1 MYTISNNLKNILE
14 TTTSLNSRSKI
25 VVDNQEYISE
35 LKSYPTI
42 SHKNSKMIGCFSAK
56 TCSFEIYDENNLLNL
71 EDKEITIYRGVFV
84 NNNIEWIPQGIF
96 IPRAKDITTNI
107 STKTISLNNIQD
119 RTQLFDSP
127 YVSKLDWS
135 NNNTHTGLEIISEI
149 CDNLGLQLESTVFPF
164 STYNFKQPNFPE
176 GITYKEVVMRYAE
189 IGGAIAMITRLGKL
203 YIKTQIATGHTVN
216 RNRYVSLSKEKMF
229 GLINVVVL
237 GKDGMNDDIVYPNTL
252 PENKVEWKILDNPFV
267 DLYREEMI
275 DTVASYII
283 GQSIIPFTL
292 NDFVDGFYLDCND
305 VISVNDKNGETFN
318 AVILN
323 YDTSSRIK
331 SNVSADVPT
340 NTTTDYNLA
349 GSSKKTLNQVRF
361 DVDHNTQQIN
371 QIISTQNSQSETI
384 NNIQSG
390 LDDLVD
396 QIDSNITYYKG
407 NYVPTLE
414 NEPAS
419 EWTTDE
425 LKNNHLGDLFYNTET
440 GIAYRFVKDG
450 VVYKWEEESNDVA
463 EAIELAENAIAQATA
478 AQNTA
483 NSAQSIATGAQN
495 TAEGAQTTANNAL
508 STANNAQSSANN
520 AQSSA
525 NSKRRVFVTEPVP
538 PYDVGDLWTDG
549 DDIFVC
555 KTEKTEG
562 ETFSQDDWE
571 NSNNY
576 AEQIMTTN
584 TKLNE
589 TISTL
594 DGTTSTVANLQTTL
608 NNDYLNSEQINAI
621 VQGQDS
627 DIEGLSGKISQLE
640 TSADG
645 LAVRVTSIENN
656 GVSKVSNT
664 LIEIGEEGIQI
675 SKSDDE
681 FSSKFDNKGVA
692 FSSYGK
698 VVATYDKD
706 GANIPNL
713 TSDEATLG
721 YLVIKKSETNGEK
734 RTKIFWAGD

>member
-1 MYTISNNLKNILE
+1 MYPISNNLKNILE

-25 VVDNQEYISE
+25 VVDNQKYISE

-42 SHKNSKMIGCFSAK
+42 SHKNSKMIGSFSAK
-56 TCSFEIYDENNLLNL
+56 TCSFEIYDEDNSLDLAG
-71 EDKEITIYRGVFV
+71 KEITVYRGVLV
-84 NNNIEWIPQGIF
+84 NDNIEWIPQGIF
-96 IPRAKDITTNI
+96 IPQSKDITTNV
-107 STKTISLNNIQD
+107 STRTISVNNAQD
-119 RTQLFDSP
+119 RTQLFDDP
-127 YVSKLDWS
+127 YVSELDWS
-135 NNNTHTGLEIISEI
+135 NNATHTGLEIISEI
-149 CDNLGLQLESTVFPF
+149 CTNLGLQLESTVFPF

-252 PENKVEWKILDNPFV
+252 PENKVEWEILDNPFV

-305 VISVNDKNGETFN
+305 VISINDKNGETFN

-349 GSSKKTLNQVRF
+349 GSSKKMLNQVRF

-508 STANNAQSSANN
+508 STANNAQN
-520 AQSSA
+520 SA

-555 KTEKTEG
+555 KTAKTEG
-562 ETFSQDDWE
+562 QLFSQDDWE
-571 NSNNY
+571 NATNY
-576 AEQIMTTN
+576 AEEIQTTN

-589 TISTL
+589 TVSNL
-594 DGTTSTVANLQTTL
+594 DGTNSIIANLQTTL
-608 NNDYLNSEQINAI
+608 TNEYLNAEQIESITN
-621 VQGQDS
+621 GQAE
-627 DIEGLSGKISQLE
+627 DIEALSGRITQIQTQAGSIDL
-640 TSADG
+640 
-645 LAVRVTSIENN
+645 RVTEIEQN
-656 GVSKVSNT
+656 GVSKVSTVTGTFDLEGLHITKVGEAMSSLLDWDGFVVKRDQTEVLTVRSSGVESENLKVRKWLT
-664 LIEIGEEGIQI
+664 LEPARFEKVHALSDSNEEGI
-675 SKSDDE
+675 
-681 FSSKFDNKGVA
+681 G
-692 FSSYGK
+692 
-698 VVATYDKD
+698 
-706 GANIPNL
+706 
-713 TSDEATLG
+713 
-721 YLVIKKSETNGEK
+721 
-734 RTKIFWAGD
+734 IFV

>member
-1 MYTISNNLKNILE
+1 MYTISNNLKNVLE

-42 SHKNSKMIGCFSAK
+42 SHKNSKMIGSFSAK
-56 TCSFEIYDENNLLNL
+56 TCSFEIYDEANSLDLAR
-71 EDKEITIYRGVFV
+71 KKITVYRGVFV
-84 NNNIEWIPQGIF
+84 NDNIEWIPQGIF
-96 IPRAKDITTNI
+96 IPQSKDITTNV
-107 STKTISLNNIQD
+107 STRTISVNNAQD
-119 RTQLFDSP
+119 RTQLFDDP
-127 YVSKLDWS
+127 YVSELDWS
-135 NNNTHTGLEIISEI
+135 NNATHTGLEIISEI
-149 CDNLGLQLESTVFPF
+149 CTNLGLQLESTVFPF

-203 YIKTQIATGHTVN
+203 YIKTQTSTGHTVN

-349 GSSKKTLNQVRF
+349 GSSKKTLNQVRL
-361 DVDHNTQQIN
+361 DVDHNTQQIR

-390 LDDLVD
+390 LDDLVN

-407 NYVPTLE
+407 DYVPTLE

-419 EWTTDE
+419 EWLTDE
-425 LKNNHLGDLFYNTET
+425 LKNDHLGDLFYNTET
-440 GIAYRFVKDG
+440 GVAYRFVKDG

-483 NSAQSIATGAQN
+483 NSAQS
-495 TAEGAQTTANNAL
+495 
-508 STANNAQSSANN
+508 TANNAQN
-520 AQSSA
+520 SA
-525 NSKRRVFVTEPVP
+525 NSKRRVFVTEPNP
-538 PYDVGDLWTDG
+538 PYDVGDLWTNG
-549 DDIFVC
+549 EDIFVC
-555 KTEKTEG
+555 KTAKGSEQS
-562 ETFSQDDWE
+562 FSQDDWE
-571 NSNNY
+571 NATNY
-576 AEQIMTTN
+576 SEKIDTTN
-584 TKLNE
+584 VKLNE
-589 TISTL
+589 TISNL

-608 NNDYLNSEQINAI
+608 TNEYLNAEQIESITN
-621 VQGQDS
+621 GQAE
-627 DIEGLSGKISQLE
+627 DIEVISGQITQIQAQAGSIDL
-640 TSADG
+640 
-645 LAVRVTSIENN
+645 RVTEIETN
-656 GVSKVSNT
+656 GVSKVSTVTGTFDLEGLHITKVGEAMSSLLDWDGFVVKRDQTEVLTVRSSGVESENLKVRKWLT
-664 LIEIGEEGIQI
+664 LEPARIEKVHAISDFNEEGI
-675 SKSDDE
+675 
-681 FSSKFDNKGVA
+681 G
-692 FSSYGK
+692 
-698 VVATYDKD
+698 
-706 GANIPNL
+706 
-713 TSDEATLG
+713 
-721 YLVIKKSETNGEK
+721 
-734 RTKIFWAGD
+734 IFI

>member
-1 MYTISNNLKNILE
+1 MYPISNNLKNILE

-42 SHKNSKMIGCFSAK
+42 SHKNSKMIGSFSAK
-56 TCSFEIYDENNLLNL
+56 TCSFEIYDEDNSLDLAG
-71 EDKEITIYRGVFV
+71 KEITVYRGVLV
-84 NNNIEWIPQGIF
+84 NDNIEWIPQGIF
-96 IPRAKDITTNI
+96 IPQSKDITTNV
-107 STKTISLNNIQD
+107 STRTISVNNAQD
-119 RTQLFDSP
+119 RTQLFDDP
-127 YVSKLDWS
+127 YVSELDWS
-135 NNNTHTGLEIISEI
+135 NNATHTGLEIISEI
-149 CDNLGLQLESTVFPF
+149 CTNLGLQLESTVFPF

-229 GLINVVVL
+229 GFINVVVL

-425 LKNNHLGDLFYNTET
+425 LKDNHLGDLFYNTDT
-440 GIAYRFVKDG
+440 GSAYRFVKDG

-508 STANNAQSSANN
+508 STANNAQN
-520 AQSSA
+520 SA

-555 KTEKTEG
+555 KTSKTEG
-562 ETFSQDDWE
+562 QSFSASDWE
-571 NSNNY
+571 NATNY
-576 AEQIMTTN
+576 AEEIDTTN
-584 TKLNE
+584 VKLNE
-589 TISTL
+589 TVSNL
-594 DGTTSTVANLQTTL
+594 DGTNSTIADLTTTL
-608 NNDYLNSEQINAI
+608 NNDYLTTEQINAI
-621 VQGQDS
+621 VEGQNS
-627 DIEGLSGKISQLE
+627 DIEAIEGNISQIITDAE
-640 TSADG
+640 G
-645 LAVRVTSIENN
+645 LALRVTTIETD

-664 LIEIGEEGIQI
+664 LIELGEDGIEI
-675 SKSDDE
+675 SKSTDE
-681 FSSKFDNKGVA
+681 FSSKFDNKGVT
-692 FSSYGK
+692 FMSYGN

-713 TSDEATLG
+713 TSEEAQLG
-721 YLVIKKSETNGEK
+721 YLAIKKGETNGKK
-734 RTKIFWAGD
+734 RTKIYWVGD

>member
-1 MYTISNNLKNILE
+1 MYPISNDLKNILE

-42 SHKNSKMIGCFSAK
+42 SHKNSKMIGSFSAK
-56 TCSFEIYDENNLLNL
+56 TCSFEIYDEDNSLDLAG
-71 EDKEITIYRGVFV
+71 KEITVYRGVFV
-84 NNNIEWIPQGIF
+84 NDNIEWIPQGIF
-96 IPRAKDITTNI
+96 IPQAKDITTNI
-107 STKTISLNNIQD
+107 STKTISVNNAQD
-119 RTQLFDSP
+119 RTRLFDDP
-127 YVSKLDWS
+127 YVSELDWS
-135 NNNTHTGLEIISEI
+135 NNATHTGFEIISEI
-149 CDNLGLQLESTVFPF
+149 CTNLGLQLESTVFPF
-164 STYNFKQPNFPE
+164 STYNFKQPNFSE

-203 YIKTQIATGHTVN
+203 YIKTQTATGHTVN
-216 RNRYVSLSKEKMF
+216 RNRYVSLNKEKMF

-407 NYVPTLE
+407 DYVPTLE

-419 EWTTDE
+419 EWLTDE

-440 GIAYRFVKDG
+440 GTAYRFLKDG

-463 EAIELAENAIAQATA
+463 EAIELAEDAISKATA
-478 AQNTA
+478 AQNT
-483 NSAQSIATGAQN
+483 
-495 TAEGAQTTANNAL
+495 
-508 STANNAQSSANN
+508 ANN

-555 KTEKTEG
+555 KTAKTEG
-562 ETFSQDDWE
+562 QLFSQDDWE
-571 NSNNY
+571 NATNY
-576 AEQIMTTN
+576 AEEIQTTN

-640 TSADG
+640 TNADG
-645 LAVRVTSIENN
+645 LAIRVTSIENN

-664 LIEIGEEGIQI
+664 LIDLGEDGIQI
-675 SKSDDE
+675 SKSTDE
-681 FSSKFDNKGVA
+681 FSSKFDNKGVT

-698 VVATYDKD
+698 VVAVYDKD

-721 YLVIKKSETNGEK
+721 HLVIKKSEINGEK
-734 RTKIFWAGD
+734 RTKIFWDGD

>member
-1 MYTISNNLKNILE
+1 MYPISNNLKNILE

-42 SHKNSKMIGCFSAK
+42 SHKNSKMIGSFSAK
-56 TCSFEIYDENNLLNL
+56 TCSFEIYDEDNSLDLAG
-71 EDKEITIYRGVFV
+71 KEITVYRGVLV
-84 NNNIEWIPQGIF
+84 NENIEWIPQGIF
-96 IPRAKDITTNI
+96 IPQAKDITTNI
-107 STKTISLNNIQD
+107 STKTITVNNAQD
-119 RTQLFDSP
+119 RTQLFDIP

-135 NNNTHTGLEIISEI
+135 NDATHTGLEIISEI
-149 CDNLGLQLESTVFPF
+149 CTNLGLQLESTVFPF

-203 YIKTQIATGHTVN
+203 YIKTQTSTGHTVN

-371 QIISTQNSQSETI
+371 QIISIQNSQSETI

-508 STANNAQSSANN
+508 STANNAQSSAN
-520 AQSSA
+520 
-525 NSKRRVFVTEPVP
+525 SKRRVFVAEPIP
-538 PYDVGDLWTDG
+538 PYDVGDLWTNG

-555 KTEKTEG
+555 KTAKTEG
-562 ETFSQDDWE
+562 QLFSQDDWE
-571 NSNNY
+571 NATNY
-576 AEQIMTTN
+576 AEEIQTTN

-589 TISTL
+589 TVSNL
-594 DGTTSTVANLQTTL
+594 DGTNSVIANLQTTL
-608 NNDYLNSEQINAI
+608 TNEYLNAEQIESITN
-621 VQGQDS
+621 GQAE
-627 DIEGLSGKISQLE
+627 DIEALSGQITQIQTQAGSIDL
-640 TSADG
+640 
-645 LAVRVTSIENN
+645 RVTEIEQN
-656 GVSKVSNT
+656 GVSKVSTVTGTFDLEGLHITKVGEAMSSLLDWDGFVVKRDQTEVLTVRSSGVESENLKVRKWLT
-664 LIEIGEEGIQI
+664 LEPARFEKVHALSDSNEEGI
-675 SKSDDE
+675 
-681 FSSKFDNKGVA
+681 G
-692 FSSYGK
+692 
-698 VVATYDKD
+698 
-706 GANIPNL
+706 
-713 TSDEATLG
+713 
-721 YLVIKKSETNGEK
+721 
-734 RTKIFWAGD
+734 IFV

>member
-1 MYTISNNLKNILE
+1 MYPISNNLKSILE

-42 SHKNSKMIGCFSAK
+42 SHKNSKMIGSFSAK
-56 TCSFEIYDENNLLNL
+56 TCSFEIYDENNSLDLV
-71 EDKEITIYRGVFV
+71 EKEITVYRGVLV
-84 NNNIEWIPQGIF
+84 NGNIEWIPQGIF
-96 IPRAKDITTNI
+96 IPQAKDITTNI
-107 STKTISLNNIQD
+107 STKTISVNNVQD
-119 RTQLFDSP
+119 RTQLFDDP
-127 YVSKLDWS
+127 YVSELDWS
-135 NNNTHTGLEIISEI
+135 NNATHTGFEIISEI
-149 CDNLGLQLESTVFPF
+149 CTNLGLQLESTVFPF

-176 GITYKEVVMRYAE
+176 SITYKEVVMRYAE

-203 YIKTQIATGHTVN
+203 HIKTQTTTGHTVN

-237 GKDGMNDDIVYPNTL
+237 GKDGINDDIVYPNTL

-283 GQSIIPFTL
+283 GQSITPFTL

-331 SNVSADVPT
+331 SNASADVPT
-340 NTTTDYNLA
+340 NTTTDYNLV
-349 GSSKKTLNQVRF
+349 GSSKKTLNQIRF
-361 DVDHNTQQIN
+361 DIDHNTQQIN

-390 LDDLVD
+390 LDDLVE

-407 NYVPTLE
+407 DYVPTLE

-425 LKNNHLGDLFYNTET
+425 LKDNHLGDLFYNTET
-440 GIAYRFVKDG
+440 GVAYRFVKDG

-463 EAIELAENAIAQATA
+463 EAIELAENAIAQATT

-495 TAEGAQTTANNAL
+495 TAEDAQTTANNAL
-508 STANNAQSSANN
+508 STANNAQSSAN
-520 AQSSA
+520 
-525 NSKRRVFVTEPVP
+525 SKRRVFVTEPIS

-549 DDIFVC
+549 EDIYVC
-555 KTEKTEG
+555 KIAKESG
-562 ETFSQDDWE
+562 QYFAQDDWE
-571 NSNNY
+571 NATNY
-576 AEQIMTTN
+576 AEEIQTTN

-589 TISTL
+589 TVSNL
-594 DGTTSTVANLQTTL
+594 DGTNSVIANLQTTL
-608 NNDYLNSEQINAI
+608 TNDYLNAEQIESITN
-621 VQGQDS
+621 GQAE
-627 DIEGLSGKISQLE
+627 DIEAISGQITQIQAQAGSIDL
-640 TSADG
+640 
-645 LAVRVTSIENN
+645 RVTEIEQN
-656 GVSKVSNT
+656 GVSKVSTVTGTFDLEGLHITKVGEEMSSLLDWDGFVVKRDQTEVLTVRSSGVELENLKVRKWLT
-664 LIEIGEEGIQI
+664 LEPARLEKVHAISDSNEEGI
-675 SKSDDE
+675 
-681 FSSKFDNKGVA
+681 G
-692 FSSYGK
+692 
-698 VVATYDKD
+698 
-706 GANIPNL
+706 
-713 TSDEATLG
+713 
-721 YLVIKKSETNGEK
+721 
-734 RTKIFWAGD
+734 IFV

>member
-35 LKSYPTI
+35 LKSYPII
-42 SHKNSKMIGCFSAK
+42 SHKNSKMIGSFSAK
-56 TCSFEIYDENNLLNL
+56 TCSFEIYDEDNSLDLAG
-71 EDKEITIYRGVFV
+71 KEIIVYRGVFV
-84 NNNIEWIPQGIF
+84 NDNIEWIPQGIF
-96 IPRAKDITTNI
+96 IPQAKDITTNI
-107 STKTISLNNIQD
+107 STKTISVNNAQD
-119 RTQLFDSP
+119 RTQLFDDP
-127 YVSKLDWS
+127 YVSELDWS
-135 NNNTHTGLEIISEI
+135 NNATHTGLEIISEI
-149 CDNLGLQLESTVFPF
+149 CTNLGLQLESTVFPF

-176 GITYKEVVMRYAE
+176 SITYKEVVMRYAE

-203 YIKTQIATGHTVN
+203 YIKTQTITGHMVN

-283 GQSIIPFTL
+283 GQSIIPFNL

-349 GSSKKTLNQVRF
+349 GSSKKTLNQVRL
-361 DVDHNTQQIN
+361 DVDHNTQQI
-371 QIISTQNSQSETI
+371 QQVISTQNSQSETI

-407 NYVPTLE
+407 GYVPTLE

-440 GIAYRFVKDG
+440 GSAYRFVKDG

-463 EAIELAENAIAQATA
+463 EAIELAENAIAQATE
-478 AQNTA
+478 
-483 NSAQSIATGAQN
+483 AQN

-508 STANNAQSSANN
+508 STANNAQNSAN
-520 AQSSA
+520 A
-525 NSKRRVFVTEPVP
+525 KRRVFVTEPVP
-538 PYDVGDLWTDG
+538 PYEVGDLWTNG
-549 DDIFVC
+549 EDIFVC
-555 KTEKTEG
+555 KTAKTEG
-562 ETFSQDDWE
+562 QSFSSSDWE
-571 NSNNY
+571 NATNY
-576 AEQIMTTN
+576 AEEIQTTN

-589 TISTL
+589 TVSNL
-594 DGTTSTVANLQTTL
+594 DGTNSVIANLQTTL
-608 NNDYLNSEQINAI
+608 TNDYLNAEQIESITN
-621 VQGQDS
+621 GQAE
-627 DIEGLSGKISQLE
+627 DIEAISGQITQIQAQAGSIDL
-640 TSADG
+640 
-645 LAVRVTSIENN
+645 RVTEIETN
-656 GVSKVSNT
+656 GVSKVSTVTGTFDLEGLHITKVGEAMSSLLDWDGFVVKRDQTEVLTVRSSGVESENLKVRKWLT
-664 LIEIGEEGIQI
+664 LEPARFEKVHAISDSNEEGI
-675 SKSDDE
+675 
-681 FSSKFDNKGVA
+681 G
-692 FSSYGK
+692 
-698 VVATYDKD
+698 
-706 GANIPNL
+706 
-713 TSDEATLG
+713 
-721 YLVIKKSETNGEK
+721 
-734 RTKIFWAGD
+734 IFV

>member
-1 MYTISNNLKNILE
+1 MYPISNNLKNILE

-42 SHKNSKMIGCFSAK
+42 SHKNSKMIGSFSAK
-56 TCSFEIYDENNLLNL
+56 TCSFEIYDEDNSLDLAG
-71 EDKEITIYRGVFV
+71 KEITVYRGVLV
-84 NNNIEWIPQGIF
+84 NDNIEWIPQGIF
-96 IPRAKDITTNI
+96 IPQSKDITTNV
-107 STKTISLNNIQD
+107 STRTISVNNAQD
-119 RTQLFDSP
+119 RTQLFDDP
-127 YVSKLDWS
+127 YVSELDWS
-135 NNNTHTGLEIISEI
+135 NNATHTGLEIISEI
-149 CDNLGLQLESTVFPF
+149 CTNLGLQLESTVFPF

-176 GITYKEVVMRYAE
+176 GITYKEVVMRYVE
-189 IGGAIAMITRLGKL
+189 VGGAIAMITRLGKL

-463 EAIELAENAIAQATA
+463 EAIELAENAIAQAAA

-508 STANNAQSSANN
+508 STANNAQN
-520 AQSSA
+520 SA

-538 PYDVGDLWTDG
+538 PYDIGDLWTDG
-549 DDIFVC
+549 EDIYVC
-555 KTEKTEG
+555 KTAKTEG
-562 ETFSQDDWE
+562 QTFSQDDWE
-571 NSNNY
+571 NTTNY
-576 AEQIMTTN
+576 AEQIDTTN
-584 TKLNE
+584 VKLNE
-589 TISTL
+589 TISNL
-594 DGTTSTVANLQTTL
+594 DGTNSVIANLQTTL
-608 NNDYLNSEQINAI
+608 TNDYLNAEQIESITN
-621 VQGQDS
+621 GQAE
-627 DIEGLSGKISQLE
+627 DIEAISGQITQIQAQAGSIDL
-640 TSADG
+640 
-645 LAVRVTSIENN
+645 RVTEIETN
-656 GVSKVSNT
+656 GVSKVSTVTGTFDLEGLHITKIGEAMSSLLDWDGFVVKRDQTEVLTVRSSGVESENLKVRKWLT
-664 LIEIGEEGIQI
+664 LEPARFEKVHAISDSKEEGI
-675 SKSDDE
+675 
-681 FSSKFDNKGVA
+681 G
-692 FSSYGK
+692 
-698 VVATYDKD
+698 
-706 GANIPNL
+706 
-713 TSDEATLG
+713 
-721 YLVIKKSETNGEK
+721 
-734 RTKIFWAGD
+734 IFI

>member
-1 MYTISNNLKNILE
+1 MYPISNNLKNILE

-56 TCSFEIYDENNLLNL
+56 TCSFEIYDENNSLNL
-71 EDKEITIYRGVFV
+71 EDKEITIYRGIFV

-135 NNNTHTGLEIISEI
+135 NDATHTGLEIISEI
-149 CDNLGLQLESTVFPF
+149 CTNLGLQLESTIFPF

-176 GITYKEVVMRYAE
+176 GITYKEVVMRYVE

-318 AVILN
+318 AVVLN

-349 GSSKKTLNQVRF
+349 GSGKKTLNQIRF

-390 LDDLVD
+390 LDDLVE
-396 QIDSNITYYKG
+396 QIDSNIIYYKG
-407 NYVPTLE
+407 DYIPTLE

-419 EWTTDE
+419 TWTTDE

-440 GIAYRFVKDG
+440 GFAYRFVKDG
-450 VVYKWEEESNDVA
+450 VVYKWEKESNDVA

-478 AQNTA
+478 AQDTA
-483 NSAQSIATGAQN
+483 NSAQS
-495 TAEGAQTTANNAL
+495 
-508 STANNAQSSANN
+508 TANNAQN
-520 AQSSA
+520 SA
-525 NSKRRVFVTEPVP
+525 NSKRRVFVTEPNP
-538 PYDVGDLWTDG
+538 PYDVGDLWTNG
-549 DDIFVC
+549 EDIFVC
-555 KTEKTEG
+555 KTAKGSEQS
-562 ETFSQDDWE
+562 FSQDDWE
-571 NSNNY
+571 NATNY
-576 AEQIMTTN
+576 SEKIDTTN
-584 TKLNE
+584 VKLNE
-589 TISTL
+589 TISNL

-608 NNDYLNSEQINAI
+608 TNEYLNAEQIESITN
-621 VQGQDS
+621 GQAE
-627 DIEGLSGKISQLE
+627 DIEVISGQITQIQAQAGSIDL
-640 TSADG
+640 
-645 LAVRVTSIENN
+645 RVTEIETN
-656 GVSKVSNT
+656 GVSKVSTVTGTFDLEGLHITKVGEAMSSLLDWDGFVVKRDQTEVLTVRSSGVESENLKVRKWLT
-664 LIEIGEEGIQI
+664 LEPARIEKVHAISDFNEEGI
-675 SKSDDE
+675 
-681 FSSKFDNKGVA
+681 G
-692 FSSYGK
+692 
-698 VVATYDKD
+698 
-706 GANIPNL
+706 
-713 TSDEATLG
+713 
-721 YLVIKKSETNGEK
+721 
-734 RTKIFWAGD
+734 IFI

>member
-1 MYTISNNLKNILE
+1 MYPISNNLKNILE

-96 IPRAKDITTNI
+96 IPRAKDITTNV
-107 STKTISLNNIQD
+107 STRTISVNNAQD
-119 RTQLFDSP
+119 RTQLFDDP
-127 YVSKLDWS
+127 YVSELDWS
-135 NNNTHTGLEIISEI
+135 NNATHTGLEIISEI
-149 CDNLGLQLESTVFPF
+149 CTNLGLQLESTVFPF

-203 YIKTQIATGHTVN
+203 YIKTQTSTGHTVN
-216 RNRYVSLSKEKMF
+216 RTRYVSLSREKMF

-237 GKDGMNDDIVYPNTL
+237 GKDGMNDDIVYPDTL
-252 PENKVEWKILDNPFV
+252 PETKVEWKILDNPFV

-275 DTVASYII
+275 ATVASYII
-283 GQSIIPFTL
+283 GQSIVPFSL

-305 VISVNDKNGETFN
+305 VISVSDKNGETFN
-318 AVILN
+318 AVVLN

-331 SNVSADVPT
+331 SNVSVDVPT

-349 GSSKKTLNQVRF
+349 GSSKKTLNQIRF

-390 LDDLVD
+390 LDDLVE

-407 NYVPTLE
+407 DYVPTLD

-419 EWTTDE
+419 EWATDE

-440 GIAYRFVKDG
+440 GFAYRFVKDG
-450 VVYKWEEESNDVA
+450 VVYKWEKESNDVA

-478 AQNTA
+478 AQDTA
-483 NSAQSIATGAQN
+483 NSAQST
-495 TAEGAQTTANNAL
+495 
-508 STANNAQSSANN
+508 ANN

-538 PYDVGDLWTDG
+538 PYDVGDLWTNG
-549 DDIFVC
+549 EDIFVC
-555 KTEKTEG
+555 KTAKTQG
-562 ETFSQDDWE
+562 QSFSQDDWE
-571 NSNNY
+571 NTTNY
-576 AEQIMTTN
+576 AEQINTTN
-584 TKLNE
+584 VKLNE
-589 TISTL
+589 TISNL

-608 NNDYLNSEQINAI
+608 TNEYLNAEQIESITN
-621 VQGQDS
+621 GQAQ
-627 DIEGLSGKISQLE
+627 DIEALSGKITQVE
-640 TSADG
+640 TQAGSID
-645 LAVRVTSIENN
+645 LRVTEIENN
-656 GVSKVSNT
+656 GVSKVSTVTGTFDLDGLHITKVGEAMSSLLDWDGFVVKRDQTEVLTVRSSGVESENLKVRKWLT
-664 LIEIGEEGIQI
+664 LEPARLEKVNAI
-675 SKSDDE
+675 SKS
-681 FSSKFDNKGVA
+681 
-692 FSSYGK
+692 
-698 VVATYDKD
+698 
-706 GANIPNL
+706 
-713 TSDEATLG
+713 
-721 YLVIKKSETNGEK
+721 SEVGIG
-734 RTKIFWAGD
+734 IFV

>member
-42 SHKNSKMIGCFSAK
+42 SHKNSKMIGSFSAK
-56 TCSFEIYDENNLLNL
+56 TCSFEIYDEANSLDLAR
-71 EDKEITIYRGVFV
+71 KEITVYRGVFV
-84 NNNIEWIPQGIF
+84 NDNIEWIPQGIF
-96 IPRAKDITTNI
+96 IPQSKDITTNV
-107 STKTISLNNIQD
+107 STRTISVNNAQD
-119 RTQLFDSP
+119 RTQLFDDP
-127 YVSKLDWS
+127 YVSELDWS
-135 NNNTHTGLEIISEI
+135 NNATHTGLEIISEI
-149 CDNLGLQLESTVFPF
+149 CTNLGLQLESTVFPF

-425 LKNNHLGDLFYNTET
+425 LKDNHLGDLFYNTDT
-440 GIAYRFVKDG
+440 GSAYRFVKDG

-508 STANNAQSSANN
+508 GTANN

-538 PYDVGDLWTDG
+538 PYDVGDLWTNG
-549 DDIFVC
+549 EDIFVC
-555 KTEKTEG
+555 KNAKTQG
-562 ETFSQDDWE
+562 QSFSQDDWE
-571 NSNNY
+571 NATNY
-576 AEQIMTTN
+576 AEEIQTTN

-589 TISTL
+589 TVSNL
-594 DGTTSTVANLQTTL
+594 DGTNSVIANLQTTL
-608 NNDYLNSEQINAI
+608 TNDYLNAEQIESITN
-621 VQGQDS
+621 GQAE
-627 DIEGLSGKISQLE
+627 DIEAISGQITQIQAQAGSIDL
-640 TSADG
+640 
-645 LAVRVTSIENN
+645 RVTEIETN
-656 GVSKVSNT
+656 GVSKVSTVTGTFDLEGLHITKVGEAMSSLLDWDGFVVKRDQTEVLTVRSSGVESENLKVRKWLT
-664 LIEIGEEGIQI
+664 LEPARFEKVHAISDSKEEGI
-675 SKSDDE
+675 
-681 FSSKFDNKGVA
+681 G
-692 FSSYGK
+692 
-698 VVATYDKD
+698 
-706 GANIPNL
+706 
-713 TSDEATLG
+713 
-721 YLVIKKSETNGEK
+721 
-734 RTKIFWAGD
+734 IFI

>member
-1 MYTISNNLKNILE
+1 MYPISNDLKNILE

-42 SHKNSKMIGCFSAK
+42 SHKNSKMIGSFSAK
-56 TCSFEIYDENNLLNL
+56 TCSFEIYDEDNSLDLAG
-71 EDKEITIYRGVFV
+71 KEITVYRGVLV
-84 NNNIEWIPQGIF
+84 NDNIEWIPQGIF
-96 IPRAKDITTNI
+96 IPQSKDITTNV
-107 STKTISLNNIQD
+107 STRTISVNNAQD
-119 RTQLFDSP
+119 RTQLFDDP
-127 YVSKLDWS
+127 YVSELDWS
-135 NNNTHTGLEIISEI
+135 NNATHTGLEIISEI
-149 CDNLGLQLESTVFPF
+149 CTNLGLQLESTVFPF

-189 IGGAIAMITRLGKL
+189 IGGSIAMITRLGKL
-203 YIKTQIATGHTVN
+203 YIKTQTSTGHTVN

-229 GLINVVVL
+229 GFINVVVL

-252 PENKVEWKILDNPFV
+252 PENKVEWQILDNPFV

-425 LKNNHLGDLFYNTET
+425 LKDNHLGDLFYNIDT
-440 GIAYRFVKDG
+440 GSAYRFVKDG

-508 STANNAQSSANN
+508 STANNAQN
-520 AQSSA
+520 SA

-538 PYDVGDLWTDG
+538 PYDIGDLWTNG
-549 DDIFVC
+549 EDIYVC
-555 KTEKTEG
+555 KIAKIEG
-562 ETFSQDDWE
+562 QTFSQDDWE
-571 NSNNY
+571 NTTNY
-576 AEQIMTTN
+576 AEQIDTTN
-584 TKLNE
+584 VKLNE
-589 TISTL
+589 TISNL
-594 DGTTSTVANLQTTL
+594 DGTNSVIANLQTTL
-608 NNDYLNSEQINAI
+608 TNDYLNAEQIESITN
-621 VQGQDS
+621 GQAE
-627 DIEGLSGKISQLE
+627 DIEAISGQITQIQAQAGSIDL
-640 TSADG
+640 
-645 LAVRVTSIENN
+645 RVTEIETN
-656 GVSKVSNT
+656 GVSKVSTVTGTFDLEGLHITKVGEAMSSLLDWDGFVVKRDQTEVLTVRSSGVESENLKVRKWLT
-664 LIEIGEEGIQI
+664 LEPARFEKVHAISDSKEEGI
-675 SKSDDE
+675 
-681 FSSKFDNKGVA
+681 G
-692 FSSYGK
+692 
-698 VVATYDKD
+698 
-706 GANIPNL
+706 
-713 TSDEATLG
+713 
-721 YLVIKKSETNGEK
+721 
-734 RTKIFWAGD
+734 IFI

>member
-42 SHKNSKMIGCFSAK
+42 SHKNSKMIGSFSAK
-56 TCSFEIYDENNLLNL
+56 TCSFEIYDEANSLDLAR
-71 EDKEITIYRGVFV
+71 KEITVYRGIFI
-84 NNNIEWIPQGIF
+84 NENIEWIPQGIF
-96 IPRAKDITTNI
+96 IPQAKDITTNV
-107 STKTISLNNIQD
+107 STRTISINNAQD
-119 RTQLFDSP
+119 RTQLFDNP
-127 YVSKLDWS
+127 YVSELDWS
-135 NNNTHTGLEIISEI
+135 NNATHTGLEIISEI
-149 CDNLGLQLESTVFPF
+149 CSNLGLQLESTVFPF

-508 STANNAQSSANN
+508 STANNAQN
-520 AQSSA
+520 SA

-538 PYDVGDLWTDG
+538 PYDIGDLWTDG
-549 DDIFVC
+549 EDIYVC
-555 KTEKTEG
+555 KTAKTEG
-562 ETFSQDDWE
+562 QTFSQDDWE
-571 NSNNY
+571 NTTNY
-576 AEQIMTTN
+576 AEQIDTTN
-584 TKLNE
+584 VKLNE
-589 TISTL
+589 TISNL
-594 DGTTSTVANLQTTL
+594 DGTNSVIANLQTTL
-608 NNDYLNSEQINAI
+608 TNDYLNAEQIESITN
-621 VQGQDS
+621 GQAE
-627 DIEGLSGKISQLE
+627 DIEAISGQITQIQAQAGSIDL
-640 TSADG
+640 
-645 LAVRVTSIENN
+645 RVTEIETN
-656 GVSKVSNT
+656 GVSKVSTVTGTFDLEGLHITKVGEAMSSLLDWDGFVVKRDQTEVLTVRSSGVESENLKVRKWLT
-664 LIEIGEEGIQI
+664 LEPARFEKVHAISDSKEEGI
-675 SKSDDE
+675 
-681 FSSKFDNKGVA
+681 G
-692 FSSYGK
+692 
-698 VVATYDKD
+698 
-706 GANIPNL
+706 
-713 TSDEATLG
+713 
-721 YLVIKKSETNGEK
+721 
-734 RTKIFWAGD
+734 IFI

>member
-1 MYTISNNLKNILE
+1 
-14 TTTSLNSRSKI
+14 
-25 VVDNQEYISE
+25 
-35 LKSYPTI
+35 
-42 SHKNSKMIGCFSAK
+42 MIGSFSAK
-56 TCSFEIYDENNLLNL
+56 TCSFEIYDEDNSLDLAG
-71 EDKEITIYRGVFV
+71 KEITVYRGVLV
-84 NNNIEWIPQGIF
+84 NDNIEWIPQGIF
-96 IPRAKDITTNI
+96 IPQSKDITTNV
-107 STKTISLNNIQD
+107 STRTISVNNAQD
-119 RTQLFDSP
+119 RTQLFDDP
-127 YVSKLDWS
+127 YVSELDWS
-135 NNNTHTGLEIISEI
+135 NNATHTGLEIISEI
-149 CDNLGLQLESTVFPF
+149 CTNLGLQLESTVFPF

-176 GITYKEVVMRYAE
+176 GITYKEVVMRYVE
-189 IGGAIAMITRLGKL
+189 VGGAIAMITRLGKL

-463 EAIELAENAIAQATA
+463 EAIELAENAIAQAAA

-508 STANNAQSSANN
+508 STANNAQN
-520 AQSSA
+520 SA

-538 PYDVGDLWTDG
+538 PYDIGDLWTDG
-549 DDIFVC
+549 EDIYVC
-555 KTEKTEG
+555 KTAKTEG
-562 ETFSQDDWE
+562 QTFSQDDWE
-571 NSNNY
+571 NTTNY
-576 AEQIMTTN
+576 AEQIDTTN
-584 TKLNE
+584 VKLNE
-589 TISTL
+589 TISNL
-594 DGTTSTVANLQTTL
+594 DGTNSVIANLQTTL
-608 NNDYLNSEQINAI
+608 TNDYLNAEQIESITN
-621 VQGQDS
+621 GQAE
-627 DIEGLSGKISQLE
+627 DIEAISGQITQIQAQAGSIDL
-640 TSADG
+640 
-645 LAVRVTSIENN
+645 RVTEIETN
-656 GVSKVSNT
+656 GVSKVSTVTGTFDLEGLHITKIGEAMSSLLDWDGFVVKRDQTEVLTVRSSGVESENLKVRKWLT
-664 LIEIGEEGIQI
+664 LEPARFEKVHAISDSKEEGI
-675 SKSDDE
+675 
-681 FSSKFDNKGVA
+681 G
-692 FSSYGK
+692 
-698 VVATYDKD
+698 
-706 GANIPNL
+706 
-713 TSDEATLG
+713 
-721 YLVIKKSETNGEK
+721 
-734 RTKIFWAGD
+734 IFI

>member
-42 SHKNSKMIGCFSAK
+42 SHKNSKMIGSFSAK
-56 TCSFEIYDENNLLNL
+56 TCSFEIYDEANSLDLAR
-71 EDKEITIYRGVFV
+71 KEITVYRGVFV
-84 NNNIEWIPQGIF
+84 NDNIEWIPQGIF
-96 IPRAKDITTNI
+96 IPQSKDITTNV
-107 STKTISLNNIQD
+107 STRTISVNNAQD
-119 RTQLFDSP
+119 RTQLFDDP
-127 YVSKLDWS
+127 YVSELDWS
-135 NNNTHTGLEIISEI
+135 NNATHTGLEIISEI
-149 CDNLGLQLESTVFPF
+149 CTNLGLQLESTVFPF

-203 YIKTQIATGHTVN
+203 YIKTQTSTGHTVN

-349 GSSKKTLNQVRF
+349 GSSKKTLNQVRL
-361 DVDHNTQQIN
+361 DVDHNTQQIR

-390 LDDLVD
+390 LDDLVN

-407 NYVPTLE
+407 DYVPTLE

-419 EWTTDE
+419 EWLTDE
-425 LKNNHLGDLFYNTET
+425 LKNDHLGDLFYNTET
-440 GIAYRFVKDG
+440 GVAYRFVKDG

-508 STANNAQSSANN
+508 STANNAQSSAN
-520 AQSSA
+520 
-525 NSKRRVFVTEPVP
+525 SKRRVFVTEPVP

-555 KTEKTEG
+555 KTAKTEG
-562 ETFSQDDWE
+562 QLFSQDDWE
-571 NSNNY
+571 NATNY
-576 AEQIMTTN
+576 AEEIQTTN

-589 TISTL
+589 TVSNL
-594 DGTTSTVANLQTTL
+594 DGTNSVIANLQTTL
-608 NNDYLNSEQINAI
+608 TNEYLNAEQIESITN
-621 VQGQDS
+621 GQAE
-627 DIEGLSGKISQLE
+627 DIEALSGQITQIQTQAGSIDL
-640 TSADG
+640 
-645 LAVRVTSIENN
+645 RVTEIEQN
-656 GVSKVSNT
+656 GVSKVSTVTGTFDLEGLHITKVGEAMSSLLDWDGFVVKRDQTEVLTVRSSGVESENLKVRKWLT
-664 LIEIGEEGIQI
+664 LEPARFEKVHAISDSKEEGI
-675 SKSDDE
+675 
-681 FSSKFDNKGVA
+681 G
-692 FSSYGK
+692 
-698 VVATYDKD
+698 
-706 GANIPNL
+706 
-713 TSDEATLG
+713 
-721 YLVIKKSETNGEK
+721 
-734 RTKIFWAGD
+734 IFI

>member
-1 MYTISNNLKNILE
+1 MYPISNNLKNILE

-42 SHKNSKMIGCFSAK
+42 SHKNSKMIGSFSAK
-56 TCSFEIYDENNLLNL
+56 TCSFEIYDEANSLDLAR
-71 EDKEITIYRGVFV
+71 KEITVYRGVFV

-96 IPRAKDITTNI
+96 IPQSKDITTNV
-107 STKTISLNNIQD
+107 STRTISVNNAQD
-119 RTQLFDSP
+119 RTQLFDDP
-127 YVSKLDWS
+127 YVSELDWS
-135 NNNTHTGLEIISEI
+135 NNATHTGLEIISEI
-149 CDNLGLQLESTVFPF
+149 CTNLGLQLESTVFPF

-189 IGGAIAMITRLGKL
+189 IGGSIAMITRLGKL
-203 YIKTQIATGHTVN
+203 YIKTQTSTGHTVN

-229 GLINVVVL
+229 GFINVVVL

-425 LKNNHLGDLFYNTET
+425 LKDNHLGDLFYNTDT
-440 GIAYRFVKDG
+440 GSAYRFVKDG

-508 STANNAQSSANN
+508 STANNAQN
-520 AQSSA
+520 SA

-555 KTEKTEG
+555 KTAKTEG
-562 ETFSQDDWE
+562 QLFSQDDWE
-571 NSNNY
+571 NATNY
-576 AEQIMTTN
+576 AEEIQTTN

-608 NNDYLNSEQINAI
+608 NNNYLNSEQINAI

-640 TSADG
+640 TNADG
-645 LAVRVTSIENN
+645 LAIRVTSIENN

-664 LIEIGEEGIQI
+664 LIDLGEDGIQI
-675 SKSDDE
+675 SKSTDE
-681 FSSKFDNKGVA
+681 FSSKFDNKGVT

-698 VVATYDKD
+698 VVAVYDKD

-721 YLVIKKSETNGEK
+721 YLVIKKSSTNGEK

>member
-42 SHKNSKMIGCFSAK
+42 SHKNSKMIGSFSAK
-56 TCSFEIYDENNLLNL
+56 TCSFEIYDEANSLDLAR
-71 EDKEITIYRGVFV
+71 KEITVYRGVFV
-84 NNNIEWIPQGIF
+84 NDNIEWIPQGIF
-96 IPRAKDITTNI
+96 IPQSKDITTNV
-107 STKTISLNNIQD
+107 STRTISVNNAQD
-119 RTQLFDSP
+119 RTQLFDDP
-127 YVSKLDWS
+127 YVSELDWS
-135 NNNTHTGLEIISEI
+135 NNATHTGLEIISEI
-149 CDNLGLQLESTVFPF
+149 CTNLGLQLESTVFPF

-425 LKNNHLGDLFYNTET
+425 LKDNHLGDLFYNTDT
-440 GIAYRFVKDG
+440 GSAYRFVKDG

-483 NSAQSIATGAQN
+483 NSAQSIATGAQ
-495 TAEGAQTTANNAL
+495 TTANNAL
-508 STANNAQSSANN
+508 STANNAQN
-520 AQSSA
+520 SA

-538 PYDVGDLWTDG
+538 PYDIGDLWTDG
-549 DDIFVC
+549 EDIYVC
-555 KTEKTEG
+555 KTAKTEG
-562 ETFSQDDWE
+562 QTFSQDDWE
-571 NSNNY
+571 NTTNY
-576 AEQIMTTN
+576 AEQIDTTN
-584 TKLNE
+584 VKLNE
-589 TISTL
+589 TISNL
-594 DGTTSTVANLQTTL
+594 DGTNSVIANLQTTL
-608 NNDYLNSEQINAI
+608 TNDYLNAEQIESITN
-621 VQGQDS
+621 GQAE
-627 DIEGLSGKISQLE
+627 DIEAISGQITQIQAQAGSIDL
-640 TSADG
+640 
-645 LAVRVTSIENN
+645 RVTEIETN
-656 GVSKVSNT
+656 GVSKVSTVTGTFDLEGLHITKVGEAMSSLLDWDGFVVKRDQTEVLTVRSSGVESENLKVRKWLT
-664 LIEIGEEGIQI
+664 LEPARFEKVHAISDSKEEGI
-675 SKSDDE
+675 
-681 FSSKFDNKGVA
+681 G
-692 FSSYGK
+692 
-698 VVATYDKD
+698 
-706 GANIPNL
+706 
-713 TSDEATLG
+713 
-721 YLVIKKSETNGEK
+721 
-734 RTKIFWAGD
+734 IFI

>member
-42 SHKNSKMIGCFSAK
+42 SHKNSKMIGSFSAK
-56 TCSFEIYDENNLLNL
+56 TCSFEIYDEANSLDLAR
-71 EDKEITIYRGVFV
+71 KEITVYRGVFV
-84 NNNIEWIPQGIF
+84 NDNIEWIPQGIF
-96 IPRAKDITTNI
+96 IPQSKDITTNV
-107 STKTISLNNIQD
+107 STRTISVNNAQD
-119 RTQLFDSP
+119 RTQLFDDP
-127 YVSKLDWS
+127 YVSELDWS
-135 NNNTHTGLEIISEI
+135 NNATHTGLEIISEI
-149 CDNLGLQLESTVFPF
+149 CTNLGLQLESTVFPF

-203 YIKTQIATGHTVN
+203 YIKTQIDTGHTVN

-425 LKNNHLGDLFYNTET
+425 LKDNHLGDLFYNTDT
-440 GIAYRFVKDG
+440 GSAYRFVKDG

-463 EAIELAENAIAQATA
+463 EAIELAENAISKATA
-478 AQNTA
+478 
-483 NSAQSIATGAQN
+483 AQN

-538 PYDVGDLWTDG
+538 PYDVGDLWTNG

-555 KTEKTEG
+555 KTAKTSG
-562 ETFSQDDWE
+562 QSFSSSDWE
-571 NSNNY
+571 NATNY
-576 AEQIMTTN
+576 AEEIQTTN

-589 TISTL
+589 TVSNL
-594 DGTTSTVANLQTTL
+594 DGTNSVIANLQTTL
-608 NNDYLNSEQINAI
+608 TNEYLNAEQIESITN
-621 VQGQDS
+621 GQAE
-627 DIEGLSGKISQLE
+627 DIEALSGQITQIQTQAGSIDL
-640 TSADG
+640 
-645 LAVRVTSIENN
+645 RVTEIEQN
-656 GVSKVSNT
+656 GVSKVSTVTGTFDLEGLHITKVGEAMSSLLDWDGFVVKRDQTEVLTVRSSGVESENLKVRKWLT
-664 LIEIGEEGIQI
+664 LEPARFEKVHALSDSNEEGI
-675 SKSDDE
+675 
-681 FSSKFDNKGVA
+681 G
-692 FSSYGK
+692 
-698 VVATYDKD
+698 
-706 GANIPNL
+706 
-713 TSDEATLG
+713 
-721 YLVIKKSETNGEK
+721 
-734 RTKIFWAGD
+734 IFV

>member
-1 MYTISNNLKNILE
+1 MYPISNNLKNILE

-42 SHKNSKMIGCFSAK
+42 SHKNSKMIGSFSAK
-56 TCSFEIYDENNLLNL
+56 TCSFEIYDEDNSLDLAG
-71 EDKEITIYRGVFV
+71 KEITVYRGVLV
-84 NNNIEWIPQGIF
+84 NENIEWIPQGIF
-96 IPRAKDITTNI
+96 IPQAKDITTNI
-107 STKTISLNNIQD
+107 STKTITVNNAQD
-119 RTQLFDSP
+119 RTQLFDIP

-135 NNNTHTGLEIISEI
+135 NDATHTGLEIISEI
-149 CDNLGLQLESTVFPF
+149 CTNLGLQLESTIFPF

-176 GITYKEVVMRYAE
+176 GITYKEVVMRYVE

-318 AVILN
+318 AVVLN

-349 GSSKKTLNQVRF
+349 GSGKKTLNQIRF

-390 LDDLVD
+390 LDDLVE

-407 NYVPTLE
+407 DYVPTLD

-440 GIAYRFVKDG
+440 GFAYRFVKDG
-450 VVYKWEEESNDVA
+450 VVYKWEKESNDVA

-478 AQNTA
+478 AQDTA
-483 NSAQSIATGAQN
+483 NSAQS
-495 TAEGAQTTANNAL
+495 
-508 STANNAQSSANN
+508 TANNAQN
-520 AQSSA
+520 SA
-525 NSKRRVFVTEPVP
+525 NSKRRVFVTEPNP
-538 PYDVGDLWTDG
+538 PYDVGDLWTNG
-549 DDIFVC
+549 EDIFVC
-555 KTEKTEG
+555 KTAKGSEQS
-562 ETFSQDDWE
+562 FSQDDWE
-571 NSNNY
+571 NATNY
-576 AEQIMTTN
+576 SEKIDTTN
-584 TKLNE
+584 VKLNE
-589 TISTL
+589 TISNL

-608 NNDYLNSEQINAI
+608 TNEYLNAEQIESITN
-621 VQGQDS
+621 GQAE
-627 DIEGLSGKISQLE
+627 DIEVISGQITQIQAQAGSIDL
-640 TSADG
+640 
-645 LAVRVTSIENN
+645 RVTEIETN
-656 GVSKVSNT
+656 GVSKVSTVTGTFDLEGLHITKVGEAMSSLLDWDGFVVKRDQTEVLTVRSSGVESENLKVRKWLT
-664 LIEIGEEGIQI
+664 LEPARIEKVHAISDFNEEGI
-675 SKSDDE
+675 
-681 FSSKFDNKGVA
+681 G
-692 FSSYGK
+692 
-698 VVATYDKD
+698 
-706 GANIPNL
+706 
-713 TSDEATLG
+713 
-721 YLVIKKSETNGEK
+721 
-734 RTKIFWAGD
+734 IFI